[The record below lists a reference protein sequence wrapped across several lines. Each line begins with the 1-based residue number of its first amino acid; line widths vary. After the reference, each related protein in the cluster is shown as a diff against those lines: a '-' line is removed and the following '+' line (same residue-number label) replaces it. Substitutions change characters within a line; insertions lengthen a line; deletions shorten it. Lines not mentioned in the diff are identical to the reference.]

1 MDAVK
6 PDDWL
11 DDEPAQVEDE
21 EAVIPEDWDVE
32 EDGDWEAP
40 MVPNPA
46 CAEVS
51 GCGEWTRP
59 EKPNPEYKGKWYAP
73 MIDNPKYKGEW
84 KPKQIANPKFYEDKT
99 PLANIGKIGAV
110 GVEVWTMS
118 KGLVLDNIVAD
129 EDIAAVKA
137 FGKDAFEAK
146 AEAVNSA
153 VEAREQEAK
162 AKADAEAAREPSAPI
177 GLRFF
182 ESIADKIPGPVGVFA
197 QDAMSHFATNALH
210 YYLTFVTLPI
220 ALIILF
226 IAVKSMRP
234 TDEQKSKKAQQAK
247 DAKKKKDDDVKEDDD
262 DENEGDENEPPA
274 EDEKKTPSK
283 RRVRRSS

>member
-1 MDAVK
+1 MK
-6 PDDWL
+6 
-11 DDEPAQVEDE
+11 
-21 EAVIPEDWDVE
+21 
-32 EDGDWEAP
+32 
-40 MVPNPA
+40 
-46 CAEVS
+46 
-51 GCGEWTRP
+51 
-59 EKPNPEYKGKWYAP
+59 
-73 MIDNPKYKGEW
+73 
-84 KPKQIANPKFYEDKT
+84 
-99 PLANIGKIGAV
+99 
-110 GVEVWTMS
+110 
-118 KGLVLDNIVAD
+118 
-129 EDIAAVKA
+129 AAA
-137 FGKDAFEAK
+137 AK
-146 AEAVNSA
+146 AKAVNDKHQISTKARSLFSKALATAKQVDAKHDVTGKVSRGTVAGLNA
-153 VEAREQEAK
+153 VASKMKTSK

-262 DENEGDENEPPA
+262 ENEGDENEPPA